1 MSKFC
6 INGGKKLNGEINI
19 SGAKNSALKI
29 LTAAILTKEESTIS
43 NVPDIIDI
51 RSMIKIVESI
61 GAKIN
66 FSNNTLTIDP
76 SDIDS
81 CSPDKSLTNKLR
93 GSIVLVGPLLARFG
107 EANISKPG
115 GCLIGAR
122 PIDDHIDV
130 FTQLGVKVTEKD
142 NEYVFS
148 GKPKANEVT
157 LSKLSVTAT
166 ENAIM
171 ASVLS
176 TGVTNIYVAAA
187 EPEIV
192 DLAEFLN
199 KMGAKIKGAGTHEI
213 TVTGVNELH
222 GAKHDVMPDRLE
234 AATYLMF
241 AIATNSTLTIKPI
254 VPQHMSIILKK
265 LREAGGKFEIIKKG
279 NFQCIETFKR
289 DSLKPVSI
297 DTRTYPGFSTDMQS
311 PYVTLMTQ
319 ASGESQVF
327 ETLFEGRFLY
337 VDELKL
343 MGAKID
349 FLSPHLIKIT
359 GPTALKPG
367 VIVSRD
373 LRGGAALVMAGLI
386 AKGTTTIE
394 STEYIDRGY
403 EAMDK
408 KLLQVGA
415 SIQRIEG

>member
-6 INGGKKLNGEINI
+6 INGGKELRGEINI

-29 LTAAILTKEESTIS
+29 LTAAILSKEESIIS

-51 RSMIKIVESI
+51 RSMIQIIESI
-61 GAKIN
+61 GAKVS
-66 FSNNTLTIDP
+66 FYNNVLTIDP
-76 SDIDS
+76 STVES
-81 CSPDKSLTNKLR
+81 HSPNETFTNKLR

-107 EANISKPG
+107 KAKISKPG

-130 FTQLGVKVTEKD
+130 FAQLNVKTIEKAGK
-142 NEYVFS
+142 YVFT
-148 GKPKANEVT
+148 GKPKANKVV

-176 TGVTNIYVAAA
+176 PGTTSIFVAAA

-192 DLAEFLN
+192 DLANFLN

-213 TVTGVNELH
+213 TVTGVKKLS
-222 GAKHDVMPDRLE
+222 GVKYDIMPDRLE

-241 AIATNSTLTIKPI
+241 AIATNSALTIGP
-254 VPQHMSIILKK
+254 VVQNHMSIILKK
-265 LREAGGKFEIIKKG
+265 LLEAGGKFEIIKKG
-279 NFQCIETFKR
+279 NAEYIKTFKR
-289 DSLKPVSI
+289 GSLTPVSI

-343 MGAKID
+343 MGAKIE
-349 FLSPHLIKIT
+349 FLSPHLIKIN

-408 KLLQVGA
+408 KLMRAGA
-415 SIQRIEG
+415 EIERIEG